1 MAKKRKW
8 YVVWVGVNPG
18 IYDNWA
24 DCKAQ
29 ITGFNNARYKSFDT
43 VKEAQEAFRSSATSY
58 LTKEKSVVGNVK
70 RIFPPIIDLNS
81 LSVDAACS
89 GNPGLMEYRGV
100 RTGDGLQLFHK
111 GPFEQGTNNVGEF
124 LALVHGLAYLK
135 QIGKEDIIIYTD
147 SKTAMAW
154 VRNKKAKTTLKKTA
168 KNTKLFE
175 LIMRGENWLKSNSF
189 KTQIVK
195 WDTKSLGEIPADFG
209 RK

>member
-8 YVVWVGVNPG
+8 YVVWVGINPG

-29 ITGFNNARYKSFDT
+29 ITGFKNARYKAFET
-43 VKEAQEAFRSSATSY
+43 VKEAQEAFRGSATSY
-58 LTKEKSVVGNVK
+58 LSKEDQNIVTSK
-70 RIFPPIIDLNS
+70 RVFPASIDPNS

-100 RTGDGLQLFHK
+100 RTGDAMQLFHK

-135 QIGKEDIIIYTD
+135 QIGKENIIIYTD

-154 VRNKKAKTTLKKTA
+154 VRNKKVKTTLKKSA
-168 KNTKLFE
+168 KNKVLFE
-175 LIMRGENWLKSNSF
+175 LMERGLRWLQSNSI
-189 KTQIVK
+189 KTRIVK